1 MPIRTQS
8 SNFGRGTAFSHHRHV
23 ERYALP
29 MHIHQFAEM
38 VFIRDGEIFV
48 VTDGKT
54 QRAVGGDFIFI
65 QPFRPHR
72 YFSNTVS
79 DFTVYTFSPSLI
91 ADFLDM
97 NAGRV
102 GETVVFAAS
111 EASKMLFEKRFFEAE
126 DYSPYSI
133 KSCIA
138 SMLCDYTS
146 SVRMVNDEG
155 ENRHALIKLIEYLTH
170 SLSENPSL
178 PTAASA
184 IGYSANYLSHVIKKS
199 LGFGYLSLLG
209 LLRVEEA
216 KSLLEST
223 KKTSLEISMECGFG
237 SERTFHRQFKKVTGI
252 SPSEYRHA
260 SGVTVI
266 NNDIIW
272 PETIRREARREERRE
287 APQ

>member
-1 MPIRTQS
+1 MPIRIHK

-23 ERYALP
+23 ERYVMPL
-29 MHIHQFAEM
+29 HLHQFAEM
-38 VFIRDGEIFV
+38 VLVREGEIFV
-48 VTDGKT
+48 SVDGRT
-54 QRAVGGDFIFI
+54 QRAAGGDFIFI

-72 YFSNTVS
+72 YFSQRVS

-91 ADFLDM
+91 SDFLDT

-102 GETVVFAAS
+102 GESAVFKAS
-111 EASKMLFEKRFFEAE
+111 EASRILFEKRFLEAQ

-133 KSCIA
+133 RSCIA
-138 SMLCDYTS
+138 SMLCDYTAA
-146 SVRMVNDEG
+146 VRMVDDEG
-155 ENRHALIKLIEYLTH
+155 EGRHVLIKLIEYLTA

-178 PTAASA
+178 SEAASA
-184 IGYSANYLSHVIKKS
+184 IGYSANYLSHVVKKS

-216 KSLLEST
+216 KTLLENT

-237 SERTFHRQFKKVTGI
+237 SERTFHRQFKRVTGT
-252 SPSEYRHA
+252 SPSDYRRT

-272 PETIRREARREERRE
+272 PETVKRQL
-287 APQ
+287 PQHQDKA